1 MESFGQA
8 IKAHMELKE
17 RNSRL
22 EGEMPLD
29 SYRAEHDLVDDAPFG
44 LEADGQQVDASSE
57 TEQNARPLAEPDT
70 GLPMPEELWV
80 GTRGFD
86 WGD

>member
-17 RNSRL
+17 RNSGL

-29 SYRAEHDLVDDAPFG
+29 SYRADQVLGNQAMFSS
-44 LEADGQQVDASSE
+44 EADGQHVDPSGE
-57 TEQNARPLAEPDT
+57 TEQDARPPAEPDT
-70 GLPMPEELWV
+70 VLPVPEELWV

>member
-17 RNSRL
+17 RNRRL

-29 SYRAEHDLVDDAPFG
+29 SYRAEHVLANQAMFS
-44 LEADGQQVDASSE
+44 LEADGQQAKTSSE
-57 TEQNARPLAEPDT
+57 TEQDAWPLAEPDT
-70 GLPMPEELWV
+70 GLQMPEELWV

>member
-22 EGEMPLD
+22 EAEMPLD
-29 SYRAEHDLVDDAPFG
+29 SYRAEHLLGSQAEFSS
-44 LEADGQQVDASSE
+44 EADGPLVDTSSE
-57 TEQNARPLAEPDT
+57 TEQDARPLAEPDT
-70 GLPMPEELWV
+70 GLPVPEELWV
-80 GTRGFD
+80 GTRGFA

>member
-17 RNSRL
+17 RNSGL

-29 SYRAEHDLVDDAPFG
+29 SYRAEHVLGNQAMFSS
-44 LEADGQQVDASSE
+44 EADGQQVDTSSE
-57 TEQNARPLAEPDT
+57 TAQDARPLAEPDT

>member
-22 EGEMPLD
+22 EAEMPLD
-29 SYRAEHDLVDDAPFG
+29 SYRAEHVLGNQALFSS
-44 LEADGQQVDASSE
+44 EADGQLVDTSSE
-57 TEQNARPLAEPDT
+57 TEQDVRPSAERDI
-70 GLPMPEELWV
+70 GLPVPEELWV

>member
-22 EGEMPLD
+22 DGEMPLD
-29 SYRAEHDLVDDAPFG
+29 SYRAEHVLLDQGVFSSEADEQLVDS
-44 LEADGQQVDASSE
+44 SSE
-57 TEQNARPLAEPDT
+57 TEQDARPRPEPDT
-70 GLPMPEELWV
+70 GLPAPEELWV